1 VTVAEPVTTWPVNP
15 AAVTGEA
22 EGTGGL
28 AAGPHPSGRGA
39 RAATP

>member
-1 VTVAEPVTTWPVNP
+1 MGRKPVTTWPVNP

-28 AAGPHPSGRGA
+28 AAGPYPPGRGA
-39 RAATP
+39 HAATP